1 MVSHGCYLC
10 PHPDPNG
17 LTHPCYSCL
26 PQQQSPLTKPAHI
39 LIQLT
44 LPIRPISNNRQ
55 RGKRPLPNRTT
66 FVFRFEGNVSSG
78 SVSNSASS
86 PGAATQHHSTR
97 SDQPQTYSTLWAY
110 LLSTE
115 HQDVTIKL
123 LEQRTVRGK
132 SRHHGDFQLRALVRL
147 TLNTNI
153 NESAERQRSTWEA
166 NTRARV
172 LTQQNNI
179 CI

>member
-66 FVFRFEGNVSSG
+66 FVFRFEGDVSSG

-97 SDQPQTYSTLWAY
+97 SDQPQTA
-110 LLSTE
+110 
-115 HQDVTIKL
+115 
-123 LEQRTVRGK
+123 
-132 SRHHGDFQLRALVRL
+132 
-147 TLNTNI
+147 TNI
-153 NESAERQRSTWEA
+153 SNTVSVPAEY
-166 NTRARV
+166 RAPRCDDKAPGATDCARKEPTPWG
-172 LTQQNNI
+172 LPAPGTSPFDPKHQYK
-179 CI
+179 